1 MEVAMRR
8 QTMSF
13 KDYFLK
19 EQRPFTKKRDVNW
32 TMIKWVSGIVIVL
45 MVAVI
50 LVLPNSEPEQ
60 SSFHEKSVA
69 SGNSATAGERADPT
83 QETLRQIEDSRMNSQ
98 QVHSSLDYLYKQDRP
113 AGAGGGTHVNRS
125 AGMILSRNGFDG
137 RTQLSPGTRI
147 FIRLSQGV
155 SISDQ
160 AVPVTGT
167 VEKDV
172 LSDSGLAI
180 PQGSKAIGEASFEST
195 SERTSLVWRSI
206 ILPDG
211 RERPFSALGIG
222 GDGQSGLQA
231 RVRSESIKNAIG
243 QTLTKFVG
251 AYAAGSINTGAFG
264 ANPGGSRNGLRTA
277 IAETATE
284 RATAMGEA
292 LQKERKW
299 AELHSGQVV
308 NTVLNQPFTFRDP
321 GSAYGQ

>member
-1 MEVAMRR
+1 MN
-8 QTMSF
+8 F

-19 EQRPFTKKRDVNW
+19 EKRPFTKKRDVNW

-45 MVAVI
+45 IVAAI
-50 LVLPNSEPEQ
+50 LVLPTSEPEQ
-60 SSFHEKSVA
+60 SSFHEKTSA
-69 SGNSATAGERADPT
+69 SGNPVTTGERVDPT
-83 QETLRQIEDSRMNSQ
+83 QETLRQIEDSRINSK

-113 AGAGGGTHVNRS
+113 GGSSGGTQVNRS
-125 AGMILSRNGFDG
+125 AGMILSRNGFDS

-167 VEKDV
+167 VLKDV
-172 LSDSGLAI
+172 QSDSGLAI

-195 SERTSLVWRSI
+195 SERTNLVWRSI

-211 RERPFSALGIG
+211 RERPFSALGVG

-231 RVRSESIKNAIG
+231 RVRSESLKNAIG

-264 ANPGGSRNGLRTA
+264 ANPGGGKNGLRTA

-308 NTVLNQPFTFRDP
+308 ISVLNQPFTFRDP
-321 GSAYGQ
+321 GGAHGQ